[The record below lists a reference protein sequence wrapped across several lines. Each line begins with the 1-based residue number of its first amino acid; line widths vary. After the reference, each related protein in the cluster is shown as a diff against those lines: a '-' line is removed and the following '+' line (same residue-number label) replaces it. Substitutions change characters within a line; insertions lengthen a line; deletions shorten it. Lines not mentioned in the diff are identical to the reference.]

1 MGSWWQLTGSPS
13 MKIDN
18 LRILVDYCLPW
29 FPLEINPKGL
39 YGYFLIAISQ
49 EKVWYRKHE
58 MIYIFDMWLKQK
70 RYL

>member
-1 MGSWWQLTGSPS
+1 
-13 MKIDN
+13 
-18 LRILVDYCLPW
+18 
-29 FPLEINPKGL
+29 LEKNPKGL

-58 MIYIFDMWLKQK
+58 MIYIFDMWIKQK